1 MKTVNSSTVIPDEP
15 VKRKGIGLKAG
26 VLLMVIVVMV
36 VAGLYLGLTYVSAT
50 PTIKPVQINGYFI
63 DVNGDG
69 NLDYVVS
76 SDVILNTGQLNLT
89 PSP

>member
-1 MKTVNSSTVIPDEP
+1 MKPINTSTVVPDEP
-15 VKRKGIGLKAG
+15 VKKNGIGLRTG
-26 VLLMVIVVMV
+26 ILLMVIVVLA
-36 VAGLYLGLTYVSAT
+36 VAGLYVGLTYVSAT
-50 PTIKPVQINGYFI
+50 PTIEPVRIEGYFI

-76 SDVILNTGQLNLT
+76 SDVILNTGPLNLM